1 MAFVRRKELDVP
13 KPLPAR
19 RPSLHD
25 MIGRRLRL
33 HYEEAQRHPLPAR
46 LTALLDLLDQL
57 DEDWRP
63 SRRN

>member
-1 MAFVRRKELDVP
+1 MGFVRRKRLDVA
-13 KPLPAR
+13 KPLPGR
-19 RPSLHD
+19 RPILHD

-46 LTALLDLLDQL
+46 LTALLDLLDQR

-63 SRRN
+63 ARRN